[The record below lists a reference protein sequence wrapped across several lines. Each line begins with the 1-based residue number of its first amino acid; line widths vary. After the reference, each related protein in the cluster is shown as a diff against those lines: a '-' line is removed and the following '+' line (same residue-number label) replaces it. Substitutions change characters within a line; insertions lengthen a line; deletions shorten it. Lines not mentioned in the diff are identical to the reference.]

1 MKVVLFTI
9 IIIYNYSTCI
19 IMLPYMAEQPADNYY
34 YLFTC
39 RNQNCQL
46 ANLIRLS
53 PRTWQASN
61 TELTGQLNASNAQ
74 NTYIYSAIT
83 NLFKWEN
90 FTPNNFNYQAN
101 SNTNTQRR
109 VPKGNNPLHHC
120 YRAFVC
126 GRRRHKR
133 SWVVPCRLHA
143 HTAGHTG
150 DNARAADSD
159 DHAAGMV
166 LDKGLNKVVERDTRF
181 LAGTARSQLR
191 CFAEEGRSDC
201 TAVEQVGNSLWF
213 IFMLVKL
220 LVVVVFF
227 SFCLVLPFRT
237 SACKLRSYSFVDF
250 VANII
255 FNQAFQTWFESVPF
269 AVFLTKQ

>member
-1 MKVVLFTI
+1 M
-9 IIIYNYSTCI
+9 
-19 IMLPYMAEQPADNYY
+19 
-34 YLFTC
+34 
-39 RNQNCQL
+39 
-46 ANLIRLS
+46 
-53 PRTWQASN
+53 
-61 TELTGQLNASNAQ
+61 
-74 NTYIYSAIT
+74 
-83 NLFKWEN
+83 
-90 FTPNNFNYQAN
+90 
-101 SNTNTQRR
+101 
-109 VPKGNNPLHHC
+109 
-120 YRAFVC
+120 
-126 GRRRHKR
+126 
-133 SWVVPCRLHA
+133 
-143 HTAGHTG
+143 
-150 DNARAADSD
+150 
-159 DHAAGMV
+159 

-255 FNQAFQTWFESVPF
+255 FNQAFQT
-269 AVFLTKQ
+269 